1 MRKNVYSTY
10 DADVA
15 HANARSDLGTRP
27 KCVCG
32 SKLLFVF
39 HIDRLTRRASRYNF
53 KGKKRKIDEEEEH
66 QLAESV
72 RTISALFQ
80 GGNGAVNGRGDEPLE
95 VRVASISAE
104 IAAAIAHAQSRV
116 YEEEEEEDEIDELD
130 EDSGA
135 ETGGPGKLGPNTSG
149 IRGGDGKGES
159 GTGGDED
166 EDSDTF
172 PMPLRG
178 RNVRSRETTAVA
190 GAKRKR

>member
-1 MRKNVYSTY
+1 LCLILIGICR
-10 DADVA
+10 
-15 HANARSDLGTRP
+15 
-27 KCVCG
+27 
-32 SKLLFVF
+32 
-39 HIDRLTRRASRYNF
+39 RYNF
-53 KGKKRKIDEEEEH
+53 KGKKRRIEDEEDHE
-66 QLAESV
+66 LAESV

-80 GGNGAVNGRGDEPLE
+80 GSNGSVLQTGRGDDSLE

-149 IRGGDGKGES
+149 IRGGDEKGES

-172 PMPLRG
+172 PVPLRG
-178 RNVRSRETTAVA
+178 RTLKGREAATVA
-190 GAKRKR
+190 GGKRKR

>member
-1 MRKNVYSTY
+1 V
-10 DADVA
+10 
-15 HANARSDLGTRP
+15 L
-27 KCVCG
+27 
-32 SKLLFVF
+32 
-39 HIDRLTRRASRYNF
+39 
-53 KGKKRKIDEEEEH
+53 
-66 QLAESV
+66 Q
-72 RTISALFQ
+72 
-80 GGNGAVNGRGDEPLE
+80 NGRGDEPLE

-178 RNVRSRETTAVA
+178 RNVRSRETTAVV

>member
-1 MRKNVYSTY
+1 M
-10 DADVA
+10 
-15 HANARSDLGTRP
+15 
-27 KCVCG
+27 
-32 SKLLFVF
+32 
-39 HIDRLTRRASRYNF
+39 
-53 KGKKRKIDEEEEH
+53 
-66 QLAESV
+66 AESV

-80 GGNGAVNGRGDEPLE
+80 GGNGAVLQNGRGDESLE

-149 IRGGDGKGES
+149 IRGGDGKGER
-159 GTGGDED
+159 GRGGEGDED

-172 PMPLRG
+172 PVPLRG
-178 RNVRSRETTAVA
+178 RNVRSRETTAVV
-190 GAKRKR
+190 GSKRKR